1 MRFFFLRFFSGI
13 RLSTPAVKSRL
24 ILRANFQ
31 ITVLFTNGFLLMKF
45 LLLLLQLALS
55 EGVQRWIATQTVLIF
70 DVLIL
75 LLLLRDEVDRVAMF
89 GERSGDL
96 F

>member
-1 MRFFFLRFFSGI
+1 
-13 RLSTPAVKSRL
+13 
-24 ILRANFQ
+24 
-31 ITVLFTNGFLLMKF
+31 MKF

-55 EGVQRWIATQTVLIF
+55 EGVQRWIATQANLIF
-70 DVLIL
+70 VVLVQL
-75 LLLLRDEVDRVAMF
+75 LLLCDEVDRVAMF